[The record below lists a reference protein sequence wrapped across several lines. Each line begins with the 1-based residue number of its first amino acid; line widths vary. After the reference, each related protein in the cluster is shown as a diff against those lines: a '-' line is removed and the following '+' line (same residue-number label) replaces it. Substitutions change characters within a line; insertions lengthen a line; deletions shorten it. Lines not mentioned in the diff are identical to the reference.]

1 MRAAAV
7 GAVAVM
13 LGLVA
18 AGPGQPPAPPADAP
32 KAEVPKGDAPK
43 AAAPKGE
50 PALPPDPAVA
60 ALVRNLGAA
69 DYKAREKAGRDL
81 EALGDKALPHLRQAL
96 ATSTSPEVTRRLAV
110 LVGKMDHDRLVNP
123 RRVTLAPKSRTAKEL
138 CDEIARQTG
147 YRIEFQGNPGA
158 GDARHTAGFD
168 NTPFWVAMDAVAD
181 LAGATVSTNG
191 YDDDAVMVNAYGQA
205 TRTPYVTY
213 AGPFKIA
220 ATNINL
226 SRSLPLV
233 GNDPR
238 GMMFARPAESVNL
251 QFNLYSEPKNPM
263 LGMSLQPAVVSAEDD
278 LGQSLAPPP
287 QNPNNPFG
295 GRTAYYG
302 GGSYRSFNLSG
313 SLNLVRGGREAKTI
327 RSLKAK
333 VGVNL
338 LSGVIPEVT
347 VPDPVKAKN
356 LKVTGRTVEVEVDSV
371 TGGNGGYTVVMTV
384 KKLGAQDP
392 NFPDYNWSNSIW
404 QKVEL
409 ADAKGNR
416 YRNFGPSNMN
426 SGPTSVTMT
435 LPFQPTDRRGQRQQF
450 GEPVR
455 LVVNEWVQTTHEV
468 TFELRD
474 VPLP

>member
-18 AGPGQPPAPPADAP
+18 AGPGQQPPAPAGQAVKRP
-32 KAEVPKGDAPK
+32 
-43 AAAPKGE
+43 AAPPPPSAPAPE
-50 PALPPDPAVA
+50 PVGPADPAVA
-60 ALVRNLGAA
+60 ALVRDLGAA

-81 EALGDKALPHLRQAL
+81 EELGDKALPHLRKAL
-96 ATSTSPEVTRRLAV
+96 VDTTSPEVARRLSV
-110 LVGKMDHDRLVNP
+110 LVRKMEYDRLVNP
-123 RRVTLAPKSRTAKEL
+123 RRVTMARKSRTPKEL
-138 CDEIARQTG
+138 CDEGARQTG
-147 YRIEFQGNPGA
+147 YRIEFQGNGPAADG
-158 GDARHTAGFD
+158 RHVVGFD
-168 NTPFWVAMDAVAD
+168 NAPFWVAMDAIAD
-181 LAGATVSTNG
+181 LAGATVNTNG
-191 YDDDAVMVNAYGQA
+191 YDDDAVMVSAFGPP
-205 TRTPYVTY
+205 TRTPHVAY
-213 AGPFKIA
+213 AGPFKVA
-220 ATNINL
+220 ATNIQL
-226 SRSLPLV
+226 SRSLPLT

-238 GMMFARPAESVNL
+238 GLGFVRPSESVSL
-251 QFNLYSEPKNPM
+251 QFNLFSEPKNPL
-263 LGMSLQPAVVSAEDD
+263 LGMSLQPAVISAEDD

-287 QNPNNPFG
+287 NPGNPFG
-295 GRTAYYG
+295 GRVSYYG
-302 GGSYRSFNLSG
+302 GGSYRSFNLTG
-313 SLNLVRGGREAKTI
+313 SLNLVRGGREARTI

-338 LSGVIPEVT
+338 LSGVVPEVT
-347 VPDPVKAKN
+347 VPNPVKAKN

-371 TGGNGGYTVVMTV
+371 AGGNGGYTVSMTI
-384 KKLGAQDP
+384 KKLGQHDP

-409 ADAKGNR
+409 TDGKGNR

-426 SGPTSVTMT
+426 TSPTSVTMT
-435 LPFQPTDRRGQRQQF
+435 LPFQPTDRRGVRQQF

-455 LVVNEWVQTTHEV
+455 LVVNEWVQSTHEV